1 MVAVKFHPHHLPHDK
16 ELGNEWDV
24 PIFYTIICIRN
35 GGVPF
40 SIFRG
45 SETHNR
51 QAFPR
56 PSAWRKPPA
65 SPPIPMNHQETLDY
79 LAAKGNEVLVMH
91 LGLHRTQAMV
101 ELLGDPHEK
110 YPVIHIAGTNG
121 KGSVAAMTESILRHS
136 GLRTG
141 LYTSPH
147 LVRVEERIRVD
158 GEPIAAAA
166 FARLA
171 GRIREAEERLQRHN
185 VIDRPLTTF
194 EFLTCAAFLHFAR
207 RKVEVAVMEVGLG
220 GLLDATNVV
229 RPVVGVVTGVALD
242 HQDYL
247 GRTIVKIAREK
258 AGIIKEG
265 VPAVSGCLD
274 PVAQKVVRARA
285 RAVGAPLLELGRDF
299 SVRNLKE
306 KGGRV
311 RFDLDT
317 PDGVIPALAPALRG
331 EYQSRN
337 AALAVMALRSWR
349 AFPARVGAIRRGLAR
364 ARWEGR
370 LDEYRAARRTLLDG
384 VHNPEAAGLLRQYL
398 EGRSEIHMVFGA
410 MRDKNIRE
418 IGRVLFPAATRLY
431 LTPLDNSR
439 SAAPAEIAALHPRH
453 QPRMELCSDPRRA
466 LAAAW
471 AACPPSGLVVVTG
484 SLYLVG
490 ELLPEV
496 VRSAR
501 SLAAS
506 SRTRT

>member
-1 MVAVKFHPHHLPHDK
+1 
-16 ELGNEWDV
+16 
-24 PIFYTIICIRN
+24 
-35 GGVPF
+35 
-40 SIFRG
+40 
-45 SETHNR
+45 
-51 QAFPR
+51 
-56 PSAWRKPPA
+56 
-65 SPPIPMNHQETLDY
+65 MNHRETLDY
-79 LAAKGNEVLVMH
+79 LAAKGNEVQMMH
-91 LGLHRTQAMV
+91 LGLHRTLAMM

-158 GEPIAAAA
+158 REPIAAAA

-171 GRIREAEERLQRHN
+171 TRIRKAEEQLQGRK

-207 RKVEVAVMEVGLG
+207 RKVEAAVMEVGLG

-229 RPVVGVVTGVALD
+229 RPVVSVVTGVALD
-242 HQDYL
+242 HQNYL
-247 GRTIVKIAREK
+247 GRTIGKIAREK

-274 PVAQKVVRARA
+274 PAAQKVVRARA
-285 RAVGAPLLELGRDF
+285 RAVRAPLLELGRDF

-306 KGGRV
+306 EGGRS

-317 PDGVIPALAPALRG
+317 PDGVIAALAPALRG
-331 EYQSRN
+331 EYQARN
-337 AALAVMALRSWR
+337 AALAVMALRTWKE
-349 AFPARVGAIRRGLAR
+349 FPTGVGAIRRGLAR
-364 ARWEGR
+364 TRWEGR

-384 VHNPEAAGLLRQYL
+384 AHNPEAAGLLRQYL
-398 EGRSEIHMVFGA
+398 EGRPEIHMVFGA
-410 MRDKNIRE
+410 VRDKNIRE
-418 IGRVLFPAATRLY
+418 IGRILFPAATRLY
-431 LTPLDNSR
+431 LTPLANSR
-439 SAAPAEIAALHPRH
+439 SAGPAEIAALHPRH
-453 QPRMELCSDPRRA
+453 RPRMESHPDPRRA

-496 VRSAR
+496 ARSAR
-501 SLAAS
+501 NRALG
-506 SRTRT
+506 RTPAPGRIRT